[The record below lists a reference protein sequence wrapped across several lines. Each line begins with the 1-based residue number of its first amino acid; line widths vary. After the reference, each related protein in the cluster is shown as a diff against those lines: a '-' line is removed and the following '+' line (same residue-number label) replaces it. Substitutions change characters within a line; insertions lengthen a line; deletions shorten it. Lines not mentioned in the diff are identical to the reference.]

1 MFTGLVEDVGKVVR
15 FEKRGASA
23 RVVIAT
29 TFPASDPFELGE
41 SIAVNGVCLTADK
54 LSGMS
59 FEADLSAETL
69 AVSTLS
75 GLNAGQNVNLE
86 RSMKLGGRMGGH
98 IVLGHV
104 DGIGTFVRAE
114 AVSGAQRTEFQVAR
128 GLTPYLA
135 HKGSI
140 CIDGVSLTINDVS
153 DSDAGTT
160 FSVMLVPHTLGRTT
174 LASLKA
180 GTQVNIEIDVLAR
193 YVERRLAV
201 TSTDGP
207 QDPKDESSL
216 LEKLRAGS
224 YI

>member
-1 MFTGLVEDVGKVVR
+1 
-15 FEKRGASA
+15 
-23 RVVIAT
+23 
-29 TFPASDPFELGE
+29 
-41 SIAVNGVCLTADK
+41 VNGVCLTADK

-114 AVSGAQRTEFQVAR
+114 AVSGAQRTEFQVGR

-180 GTQVNIEIDVLAR
+180 GTQVNIEIDAR
-193 YVERRLAV
+193 AICRWR
-201 TSTDGP
+201 
-207 QDPKDESSL
+207 
-216 LEKLRAGS
+216 
-224 YI
+224 

>member
-1 MFTGLVEDVGKVVR
+1 MFTGLIEDVGKVVR

-23 RVVIAT
+23 RAVIAT
-29 TFPASDPFELGE
+29 GFPASDPLELGE
-41 SIAVNGVCLTADK
+41 SIAVNGVCLTVDK
-54 LSGMS
+54 FSGMT

-75 GLNAGQNVNLE
+75 GLTAGASVNLE

-104 DGIGTFVRAE
+104 DGIGSFVRAE
-114 AVSGAQRTEFQVAR
+114 AVSGAQRTEFRVGR
-128 GLTPYLA
+128 GLSPYLA

-140 CIDGVSLTINDVS
+140 CIDGVSLTINDVT
-153 DSDAGTT
+153 DSDKDTT

-174 LASLKA
+174 LASLQA
-180 GTQVNIEIDVLAR
+180 GAQVNIEIDVLAR
-193 YVERRLAV
+193 YVERRL
-201 TSTDGP
+201 STGTDQAP
-207 QDPKDESSL
+207 RAKDESSL
-216 LEKLRAGS
+216 LEKLRDGS

>member
-1 MFTGLVEDVGKVVR
+1 LFTGLVEDVGKVTR
-15 FEKRGASA
+15 FERRGASA
-23 RVVIAT
+23 RLVVAT
-29 TFPASDPFELGE
+29 TFLASDPFELGE

-54 LSGMS
+54 LSGMT

-75 GLNAGQNVNLE
+75 GLTAGASVNLE

-104 DGIGTFVRAE
+104 DGIGTFARAE
-114 AVSGAQRTEFQVAR
+114 AVSGAQRTEFRVGR
-128 GLTPYLA
+128 GLSPYLA

-193 YVERRLAV
+193 YVERRLAM

-207 QDPKDESSL
+207 QEAKDESSL
-216 LEKLRAGS
+216 LEKLRSGS

>member
-1 MFTGLVEDVGKVVR
+1 MFTGLIEDVGKVVR

-23 RVVIAT
+23 RAVIAT

-54 LSGMS
+54 LAGMT

-75 GLNAGQNVNLE
+75 GLTAGASVNLE

-104 DGIGTFVRAE
+104 DGIGSFVKAE
-114 AVSGAQRTEFQVAR
+114 AVSGAQRTEFRVGS
-128 GLTPYLA
+128 GLSPYLA

-153 DSDAGTT
+153 DDAGGTT

-201 TSTDGP
+201 TGTDP
-207 QDPKDESSL
+207 AKAPKDESSL
-216 LEKLRAGS
+216 LEKLRNGS

>member
-1 MFTGLVEDVGKVVR
+1 
-15 FEKRGASA
+15 
-23 RVVIAT
+23 
-29 TFPASDPFELGE
+29 
-41 SIAVNGVCLTADK
+41 
-54 LSGMS
+54 
-59 FEADLSAETL
+59 
-69 AVSTLS
+69 
-75 GLNAGQNVNLE
+75 
-86 RSMKLGGRMGGH
+86 MKLGGRMGGH

-104 DGIGTFVRAE
+104 DGIGSFVRAE
-114 AVSGAQRTEFQVAR
+114 AVSGAQRTEFRVGR
-128 GLTPYLA
+128 GLSPYLA

-153 DSDAGTT
+153 DSDASTT

-193 YVERRLAV
+193 YVERRLAI

-207 QDPKDESSL
+207 ADAKDESSL
-216 LEKLRAGS
+216 LEKLRNGS